1 VRYLVTLAGGDE
13 ALELEVERGPDGSY
27 RVRGKDGPELNAT
40 VQATESGLFE
50 LRLDGQNV
58 QVLPADG
65 EVRLGL
71 DRFAVRTETWLERA
85 ASDASVSNGAHSR
98 QLVASMPGRIVQIS
112 CRVGEAV
119 TVGAPLIVME
129 AMKMQNELSAT
140 SPCTVRAIPVSVGQT
155 VERGELLV
163 EFE

>member
-1 VRYLVTLAGGDE
+1 MRYLVTLAGDE
-13 ALELEVERGPDGSY
+13 TLELEVERGPDGSY
-27 RVRGKDGPELNAT
+27 RVRCKDGPELNAT
-40 VQATESGLFE
+40 VQEGEGGLFE

-58 QVLPADG
+58 QALPADG
-65 EVRLGL
+65 EVRFGL
-71 DRFAVRTETWLERA
+71 ERFTVRTESWLERA
-85 ASDASVSNGAHSR
+85 ASDAGVSNGAHSR
-98 QLVASMPGRIVQIS
+98 RLVASMPGRIVQIS

-140 SPCTVRAIPVSVGQT
+140 SPGTVRAIPVAVGQT